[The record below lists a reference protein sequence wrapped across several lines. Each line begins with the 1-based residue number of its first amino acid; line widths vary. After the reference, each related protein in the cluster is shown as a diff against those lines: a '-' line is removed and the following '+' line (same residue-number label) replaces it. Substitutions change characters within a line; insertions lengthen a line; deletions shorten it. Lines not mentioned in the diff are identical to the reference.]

1 MEDEVLV
8 HHGIK
13 GQKWGIRR
21 FQNADGSLTV
31 AGRRRYGNG
40 SSGLSGEAPSQRKGL
55 SENQKETLKKI
66 GKAALIAGSVA
77 AVAYAASKNK
87 DLCNVAL
94 NSIGNMAVDTLDKY
108 TDVAKNGHR
117 YVAEMVKEAKEGVKA
132 GIAEA
137 PKKVGEGIKEGISE
151 GSKNISKSLTQA
163 PSTVAKVALEGATI
177 IAVKK
182 MMEATIGKEQI
193 DSTTQAYNAYHKK
206 NKIGQLNQKKDDDD
220 DD

>member
-13 GQKWGIRR
+13 GQKWGVRR

-31 AGRRRYGNG
+31 AGRRRYGNRSSG
-40 SSGLSGEAPSQRKGL
+40 SSSEAPSQRKGL
-55 SENQKETLKKI
+55 SDSQKETLKKI
-66 GKAALIAGSVA
+66 GKAALIAGSV
-77 AVAYAASKNK
+77 VAIGYAASKNK

-137 PKKVGEGIKEGISE
+137 PKKAGEGIKEGISE
-151 GSKNISKSLTQA
+151 GSKNISKSLMQA